1 MIHGEKEHE
10 KNMSA
15 TLGWLLHLYATSI
28 PYYLAII
35 AFWDVLEYYQF
46 IESMDSF
53 KIIFPLLLLE
63 IF

>member
-1 MIHGEKEHE
+1 
-10 KNMSA
+10 MSA

-46 IESMDSF
+46 IESMDGF